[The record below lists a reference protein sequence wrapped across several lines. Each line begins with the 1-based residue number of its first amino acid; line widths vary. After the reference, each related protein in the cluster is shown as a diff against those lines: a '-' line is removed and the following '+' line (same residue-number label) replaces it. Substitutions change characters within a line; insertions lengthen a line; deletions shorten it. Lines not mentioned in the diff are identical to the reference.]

1 MNKFIKL
8 TCVLMFS
15 SVLFLSCGD
24 VDKKDLDEEKETN
37 ITDLDEGIE
46 NEEDFLEAFMTLAEA
61 KIELINKAI
70 VSKTELD
77 ALSDRLEEIEE
88 AREDLVE
95 VFEEEEWTEKDME
108 DADNWDEYEDLND
121 KFEDLEDDYN
131 ELDCI
136 SF

>member
-24 VDKKDLDEEKETN
+24 VN
-37 ITDLDEGIE
+37 IKDLDEGIE
-46 NEEDFLEAFMTLAEA
+46 NEEDFLEAFMTLGEA

-77 ALSDRLEEIEE
+77 ALSDRLEEIAEVS
-88 AREDLVE
+88 EDLLKVM
-95 VFEEEEWTEKDME
+95 EEEEWSRKDME
-108 DADNWDEYEDLND
+108 KADNYDE
-121 KFEDLEDDYN
+121 FEDLREKFDNLEVDYN

>member
-1 MNKFIKL
+1 MNKSIKL

-24 VDKKDLDEEKETN
+24 VN
-37 ITDLDEGIE
+37 IKDLDEGIE

-88 AREDLVE
+88 ASEDLVK
-95 VFEEEEWTEKDME
+95 VMEEEEWTNKDME
-108 DADNWDEYEDLND
+108 DADNWDEFEDLKD

>member
-1 MNKFIKL
+1 
-8 TCVLMFS
+8 MFS

-24 VDKKDLDEEKETN
+24 VN
-37 ITDLDEGIE
+37 IKDLDEGIE
-46 NEEDFLEAFMTLAEA
+46 NEEDFIEAFMTLGEA
-61 KIELINKAI
+61 KIDLINKAI

-88 AREDLVE
+88 ARADLIKVY
-95 VFEEEEWTEKDME
+95 EEEEWTEKDME
-108 DADNWDEYEDLND
+108 DADNWDEYEDLGD

>member
-1 MNKFIKL
+1 
-8 TCVLMFS
+8 MFS

-88 AREDLVE
+88 ASEDLLKVM
-95 VFEEEEWTEKDME
+95 EEEEWSVKDLEK
-108 DADNWDEYEDLND
+108 ADNWDE
-121 KFEDLEDDYN
+121 FEDSKDKLDNLEVDYN